1 MWVRAY
7 RTGLMEIIAN
17 TNNGV
22 ERQNKDLK
30 YEYLK
35 RYKDNSLSGM
45 ITVLIE
51 QFLPDKFR
59 R

>member
-1 MWVRAY
+1 
-7 RTGLMEIIAN
+7 MEIIGN

-30 YEYLK
+30 HEYLK
-35 RYKDNSLSGM
+35 KYKDNSLSGM

>member
-1 MWVRAY
+1 MWARAY
-7 RTGLMEIIAN
+7 RTGLMEIIVN

-22 ERQNKDLK
+22 GKQNKDLK
-30 YEYLK
+30 HEYLK
-35 RYKDNSLSGM
+35 QYKDNSLSGM

-51 QFLPDKFR
+51 QFLLDKFR

>member
-1 MWVRAY
+1 MWVRKY
-7 RTGLMEIIAN
+7 RTGLMEIIGN

-30 YEYLK
+30 HEYLK
-35 RYKDNSLSGM
+35 KYKDNSLSGM

>member
-1 MWVRAY
+1 MSVRAY
-7 RTGLMEIIAN
+7 RTGLMEIIVN

-22 ERQNKDLK
+22 ERQSKDLK
-30 YEYLK
+30 HEYLK
-35 RYKDNSLSGM
+35 QYKDNNLNGM

>member
-1 MWVRAY
+1 
-7 RTGLMEIIAN
+7 METIVN

-30 YEYLK
+30 HK
-35 RYKDNSLSGM
+35 FHKQYKENSLSGM

-51 QFLPDKFR
+51 KFLPDKFR

>member
-1 MWVRAY
+1 MSNVMVNA
-7 RTGLMEIIAN
+7 
-17 TNNGV
+17 NNGV

-30 YEYLK
+30 HEYLK
-35 RYKDNSLSGM
+35 QYKDNSLSGM